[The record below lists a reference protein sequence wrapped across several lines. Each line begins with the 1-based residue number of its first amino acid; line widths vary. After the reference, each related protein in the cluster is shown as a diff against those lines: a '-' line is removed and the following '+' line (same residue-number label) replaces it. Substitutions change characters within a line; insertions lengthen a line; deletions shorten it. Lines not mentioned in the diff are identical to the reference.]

1 MTLFHREG
9 LSGSQW
15 QPLTRLFPHNQRTIL
30 LLDKPPPERA
40 RVTSTLTPSAT
51 SAPASAPSSTTTW
64 TTPAAFPSAPQLFQ
78 VFPVPASRSARVKEK
93 ERVRHPPSTRQPSH
107 PGATW
112 SSCGSCE
119 LGSAASG
126 ASPVLRSPAIPR
138 LRQTP
143 SGEQNRPRVA
153 ADATAAPAPPSPSRS
168 GGSPATHQR
177 FGRARTGAIP
187 SSRTQFCS
195 PRGRKHRGGRV

>member
-40 RVTSTLTPSAT
+40 RVTFTLTPSAT

-119 LGSAASG
+119 LGTAASG
-126 ASPVLRSPAIPR
+126 ASPVLCWGAPARLRPVPEPGDSPAK
-138 LRQTP
+138 
-143 SGEQNRPRVA
+143 
-153 ADATAAPAPPSPSRS
+153 ADPERGAE
-168 GGSPATHQR
+168 PATC
-177 FGRARTGAIP
+177 G
-187 SSRTQFCS
+187 S
-195 PRGRKHRGGRV
+195 